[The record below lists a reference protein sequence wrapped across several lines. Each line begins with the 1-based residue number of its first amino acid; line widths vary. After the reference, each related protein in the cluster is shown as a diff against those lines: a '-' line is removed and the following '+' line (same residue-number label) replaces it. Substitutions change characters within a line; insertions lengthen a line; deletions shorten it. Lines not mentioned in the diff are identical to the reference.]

1 MAICL
6 IALLVIAIV
15 VVALI
20 LYNNWRNTTLDHMQ
34 IAFDKGIEFIRTNNF
49 IRAEEELQAAYECP

>member
-1 MAICL
+1 
-6 IALLVIAIV
+6 VIAIV